1 MALDTA
7 KCMANIVAK
16 IEAQTTVEKQAEF
29 LQLHSSY
36 ALKAVL
42 GYGMDPGV
50 KWLLPDGDPP
60 YRPLFEAADQEGR
73 FYVECKKLIYFVD
86 SPEGREVKPLKREQ
100 LFIQVLESVDP
111 RDAKLLLRM
120 KHRQI
125 KIMPEAIK
133 IAFPN
138 LWEAWGQSVAAPIAV
153 PPPIMEV
160 VVNEEPFHEEPFQ
173 ELQPQTAV
181 KRGRGRPKGSTKK
194 EVA

>member
-1 MALDTA
+1 MIMALDTN

-16 IEAQTTVEKQAEF
+16 IEAQPTVEKQVEF

-42 GYGMDPGV
+42 GYGMDPNV

-86 SPEGREVKPLKREQ
+86 SPEGAQVKQLKREQ
-100 LFIQVLESVDP
+100 LFIQVLESIDP
-111 RDAKLLLRM
+111 RDAKMLLRM
-120 KHRQI
+120 KNHQI
-125 KIMPEAIK
+125 KIRPEAIAE
-133 IAFPN
+133 AFPN
-138 LWEAWGQSVAAPIAV
+138 MWEAWGRKVATPIVQPAPIVQEVELDNPTFLEYDETQV
-153 PPPIMEV
+153 P
-160 VVNEEPFHEEPFQ
+160 
-173 ELQPQTAV
+173 V

>member
-1 MALDTA
+1 MALDTN
-7 KCMANIVAK
+7 KCMANIIAK
-16 IEAQTTVEKQAEF
+16 IEAQPTVEKQVEF

-86 SPEGREVKPLKREQ
+86 SPEGAQVKQLKREQ

-111 RDAKLLLRM
+111 RDAKMLLRM
-120 KHRQI
+120 KNHQI
-125 KIMPEAIK
+125 KIRPEAIAQ
-133 IAFPN
+133 AFPN
-138 LWEAWGQSVAAPIAV
+138 LWEAWGRKVATPIEQPAPIV
-153 PPPIMEV
+153 QEV
-160 VVNEEPFHEEPFQ
+160 VLDNATFPDYNETQVP
-173 ELQPQTAV
+173 V

-194 EVA
+194 AVA

>member
-16 IEAQTTVEKQAEF
+16 IEAQTTVEKQVEF

-50 KWLLPDGDPP
+50 KWLLPDTDPP

-86 SPEGREVKPLKREQ
+86 SPDGQQVKQLKREQ

-111 RDAKLLLRM
+111 RDATLLLRM
-120 KHRQI
+120 KNHQI
-125 KIMPEAIK
+125 KIMPEAIQ

-138 LWEAWGQSVAAPIAV
+138 LWQAWGGRVATPIVVKEV
-153 PPPIMEV
+153 PVQEPTFPSEETELPI
-160 VVNEEPFHEEPFQ
+160 
-173 ELQPQTAV
+173 
-181 KRGRGRPKGSTKK
+181 KRGHGRPKGSTKK

>member
-1 MALDTA
+1 MALDTN

-16 IEAQTTVEKQAEF
+16 IEAQTTVEKQVEF

-50 KWLLPDGDPP
+50 KWLLPAGDPP
-60 YRPLFEAADQEGR
+60 YRPLFDAADQEGR

-86 SPEGREVKPLKREQ
+86 SEEGRNVKQIKREQ

-120 KHRQI
+120 KNRQI
-125 KIMPEAIK
+125 KIMPEAVAQ
-133 IAFPN
+133 AFPN
-138 LWEAWGQSVAAPIAV
+138 LWEAWGRSVAKPVEV
-153 PPPIMEV
+153 PPPVMEV
-160 VVNEEPFHEEPFQ
+160 VINEEPFQ
-173 ELQPQTAV
+173 ELQPQAPV

-194 EVA
+194 DVA

>member
-1 MALDTA
+1 MALDTN
-7 KCMANIVAK
+7 KCMANVIAK
-16 IEAQTTVEKQAEF
+16 IEAQTTIERQAEF
-29 LQLHSSY
+29 MQLHSSY

-86 SPEGREVKPLKREQ
+86 SPEGRQVKQLKREQ
-100 LFIQVLESVDP
+100 LFIQVLESIDP
-111 RDAKLLLRM
+111 RDAKMLLRM
-120 KHRQI
+120 KNRQI
-125 KIMPEAIK
+125 KIKPEAIE

-138 LWEAWGQSVAAPIAV
+138 LWKAWGGRIATPVAVQEVTVQEITFPEEQAEAPI
-153 PPPIMEV
+153 
-160 VVNEEPFHEEPFQ
+160 
-173 ELQPQTAV
+173 
-181 KRGRGRPKGSTKK
+181 KRGRGRPKASPKK

>member
-1 MALDTA
+1 MALDTS
-7 KCMANIVAK
+7 KCMANLIAK
-16 IEAQTTVEKQAEF
+16 IEAQTTKERQVDF
-29 LQLHSSY
+29 LKLYSSY

-60 YRPLFEAADQEGR
+60 YRALEASTDQEGR

-100 LFIQVLESVDP
+100 LFIQVLESIDP
-111 RDAKLLLRM
+111 RDAQLLLRM
-120 KHRQI
+120 KNRQI
-125 KIMPEAIK
+125 KIMPEAIAE
-133 IAFPN
+133 AFPN
-138 LWEAWGQSVAAPIAV
+138 LWEAWGR
-153 PPPIMEV
+153 
-160 VVNEEPFHEEPFQ
+160 
-173 ELQPQTAV
+173 QTATPVAPLPPVEQEVELDNSTFLEYDETQVPV

>member
-1 MALDTA
+1 MALDTN

-16 IEAQTTVEKQAEF
+16 IEAQTTVEKQVEF

-50 KWLLPDGDPP
+50 KWLLPVGDPP
-60 YRPLFEAADQEGR
+60 YQPLFEAADQEGR

-86 SPEGREVKPLKREQ
+86 SPDGREVKPLKREQ
-100 LFIQVLESVDP
+100 LFIQVLESIDP

-120 KHRQI
+120 KNHQL
-125 KIMPEAIK
+125 KIMPEAIAE
-133 IAFPN
+133 AFPN
-138 LWEAWGQSVAAPIAV
+138 MWESWGRQVAKPIAP
-153 PPPIMEV
+153 PPPIVEEV
-160 VVNEEPFHEEPFQ
+160 VIDELTFREENETEVP
-173 ELQPQTAV
+173 V

-194 EVA
+194 AVA

>member
-1 MALDTA
+1 MVLDTN

-16 IEAQTTVEKQAEF
+16 IEAQPTVEKQVEF

-42 GYGMDPGV
+42 GYGMDPNV

-86 SPEGREVKPLKREQ
+86 SPEGAQVKQLKREQ
-100 LFIQVLESVDP
+100 LFIQVLESIDP
-111 RDAKLLLRM
+111 RDAKMLLRM
-120 KHRQI
+120 KNHQI
-125 KIMPEAIK
+125 KIRPEAIAE
-133 IAFPN
+133 AFPN
-138 LWEAWGQSVAAPIAV
+138 MWEAWGRKVATPIVQPAPIVQEVELDNPTFLEYDETQV
-153 PPPIMEV
+153 P
-160 VVNEEPFHEEPFQ
+160 
-173 ELQPQTAV
+173 V

>member
-1 MALDTA
+1 MALDTN
-7 KCMANIVAK
+7 KCMSNIVAK
-16 IEAQTTVEKQAEF
+16 IEAQTTVEKQVEF

-50 KWLLPDGDPP
+50 KWLLPAGDPP
-60 YRPLFEAADQEGR
+60 YRPLFDAADQEGR

-86 SPEGREVKPLKREQ
+86 SEEGRNVKQIKREQ

-120 KHRQI
+120 KNRQI
-125 KIMPEAIK
+125 KIMPEAVAQ
-133 IAFPN
+133 AFPN
-138 LWEAWGQSVAAPIAV
+138 LWEAWGRSVAKPEEV
-153 PPPIMEV
+153 PPPVMEV
-160 VVNEEPFHEEPFQ
+160 VVNEDPFQ
-173 ELQPQTAV
+173 ELQPQAPI

-194 EVA
+194 VVA

>member
-1 MALDTA
+1 
-7 KCMANIVAK
+7 MANLIAK
-16 IEAQTTVEKQAEF
+16 IEAQTTKERQVDF
-29 LQLHSSY
+29 LKLYSSY

-60 YRPLFEAADQEGR
+60 YRPLEVSTDQEGR

-86 SPEGREVKPLKREQ
+86 SPDGRQVNQLKREQ
-100 LFIQVLESVDP
+100 LFIQILESVDP

-120 KHRQI
+120 KNRQI
-125 KIMPEAIK
+125 KIMPEAIAE
-133 IAFPN
+133 AFPN
-138 LWEAWGQSVAAPIAV
+138 LWEAWGRQVATPVAPLPPVVQEVELDKSMFLEYDESQV
-153 PPPIMEV
+153 P
-160 VVNEEPFHEEPFQ
+160 
-173 ELQPQTAV
+173 V

>member
-1 MALDTA
+1 
-7 KCMANIVAK
+7 MANIVAK
-16 IEAQTTVEKQAEF
+16 IEAQKTVDKQVEF
-29 LQLHSSY
+29 LLLHSSY

-60 YRPLFEAADQEGR
+60 YRPLFDAADQEGR

-100 LFIQVLESVDP
+100 LFIQVLESIDP

-120 KHRQI
+120 KNHQL
-125 KIMPEAIK
+125 KIMPEAIAE
-133 IAFPN
+133 AFPN
-138 LWEAWGQSVAAPIAV
+138 MWESWGRQVAKPIAP
-153 PPPIMEV
+153 PPPIVEEV
-160 VVNEEPFHEEPFQ
+160 VIDELTFREENETEVP
-173 ELQPQTAV
+173 V

-194 EVA
+194 AVA